1 VQQPDRVRLPDPTTE
16 LGRIGLA
23 ALIAE
28 PARAVVAVDFDGTLA
43 PIVADPDDA
52 RAHAG
57 AVVALERLAAVVGGV
72 VVVTG
77 RPAAAAVELG
87 GFAEVEGFGRLVV
100 LGHYGLE
107 RWDARTGE
115 VTSPPL
121 PPGVQVVRDRL
132 PAVLADAGAPEG
144 TRVEDKHSSLAVHVR
159 RTDDPDAALALLR
172 GPLEALAADADLDL
186 QPGRMVIELR
196 PRGVDKGSALRG
208 YVEEREA
215 RVVLFAG
222 DDLGDLPAYDAV
234 DALRT
239 EGIAGVKVCS
249 ASGEVRELADRAD
262 LVVDGPDGV
271 ATFLA
276 ALAAAIGDA

>member
-1 VQQPDRVRLPDPTTE
+1 MDRLPDPSTE

-28 PARAVVAVDFDGTLA
+28 PARSVVAVDFDGTLA
-43 PIVADPDDA
+43 PIVDDPEAA
-52 RAHAG
+52 RAHPG
-57 AVVALERLAAVVGGV
+57 AVAALERLATVVGGV

-77 RPAAAAVELG
+77 RPAESAVALG
-87 GFAEVEGFGRLVV
+87 GFAEVEGLARLVV

-115 VTSPPL
+115 ITAPPL

-132 PAVLADAGAPEG
+132 ADVLASAGAPEG

-159 RTDDPDAALALLR
+159 RTGDPDAALALLR
-172 GPLEALAADADLDL
+172 DPLARLAEEADLDV

-196 PRGVDKGSALRG
+196 PRGVDKGAALRG
-208 YVEEREA
+208 YAEERAA
-215 RVVLFAG
+215 RAVLFAG
-222 DDLGDLPAYDAV
+222 DDVGDLPAYDAI
-234 DALRT
+234 DELRRH
-239 EGIAGVKVCS
+239 GVAGVKVCS
-249 ASGEVRELADRAD
+249 ASGEVRELAERAD

-271 ATFLA
+271 ASFLT
-276 ALAAAIGDA
+276 ALAAAIGDGS